1 LRRCP
6 YCAAV
11 LIYDRMEKLYLC
23 RSCGATMSL
32 QDLVEHQERIR
43 LEREKAQRERKKKDE
58 YLEWW
63 LSSKR

>member
-1 LRRCP
+1 MRRCP
-6 YCAAV
+6 HCAAI
-11 LIYDRMEKLYLC
+11 LIYDRMERVYSC

-32 QDLVEHQERIR
+32 QELVEHQERVR
-43 LEREKAQRERKKKDE
+43 LEREKAQKERKRKDE

>member
-1 LRRCP
+1 
-6 YCAAV
+6 
-11 LIYDRMEKLYLC
+11 MERVYSC

-32 QDLVEHQERIR
+32 QELVEHQERVR
-43 LEREKAQRERKKKDE
+43 LEREKAQKERKRKDE